1 MSILSSSVEFQ
12 NQTKIIN
19 NVEDHPSNIFI
30 QVGSIC
36 FSDFWE
42 KDTNVKSYQMH
53 EDNEKPIL
61 NAVTDFIIFLS
72 CFTYLLLRDTFS
84 VKCVSLLSVFVVI
97 VCLDMVTFIKYIGNV
112 TKINMFLILFIIYF

>member
-1 MSILSSSVEFQ
+1 VEFQ

-53 EDNEKPIL
+53 EDNEKPIHL
-61 NAVTDFIIFLS
+61 
-72 CFTYLLLRDTFS
+72 
-84 VKCVSLLSVFVVI
+84 KE
-97 VCLDMVTFIKYIGNV
+97 K
-112 TKINMFLILFIIYF
+112 

>member
-1 MSILSSSVEFQ
+1 MWFLTRISEFQLIRKLTWPSSSVEFQ

-53 EDNEKPIL
+53 EDNEKPIHL
-61 NAVTDFIIFLS
+61 
-72 CFTYLLLRDTFS
+72 
-84 VKCVSLLSVFVVI
+84 KE
-97 VCLDMVTFIKYIGNV
+97 K
-112 TKINMFLILFIIYF
+112 